1 MEKAKERLAMESEA
15 EMLISRLTSEQTIF
29 ALDWVKSELRVH
41 VNVLEQFN
49 DCFV

>member
-15 EMLISRLTSEQTIF
+15 AILISRLTSEQTVF
-29 ALDWVKSELRVH
+29 ALEWVKSELRIH
-41 VNVLEQFN
+41 VDVLEQFN